1 MYERKI
7 IYVKLNFQP
16 ITFLN
21 AIRCMY
27 RRLNFRALVTED
39 HDNVDDNNNNN
50 SATRKNR
57 KNNINSRSN

>member
-27 RRLNFRALVTED
+27 TRLNFRALVNED
-39 HDNVDDNNNNN
+39 HDNVDDNNNN
-50 SATRKNR
+50 SETRKNR
-57 KNNINSRSN
+57 KNKINSRSN